1 MTQTL
6 SQLEHSEAFI
16 ERHIGSSAE
25 QRQEL
30 LAAVG
35 ARSLSA
41 LIQQIV
47 PADIQL
53 PGPPPVGDAATEHQ
67 ALAELKA
74 IASQNQR
81 YKSYIGMG
89 YSAVLTPPVILRNML
104 ENPGWYTAYTPYQ
117 PEVSQG
123 RLEALLNFQTV
134 TLDLTGLDLASASL
148 LDEATAAAEAMA
160 LAKRASKL
168 KDANRFFVADD
179 VHPQTLDVVRT
190 RAETF
195 GFDVIVDKAE
205 KVLELDGV
213 FGVLLQQVGT
223 TGELHDYSALL
234 AELKSRKII
243 TSVAADIMALVLL
256 TAPGKQGADV
266 VFGSAQRFGV
276 PMGYGGPHAA
286 FFACRDEFKRSMPG
300 RIIGVSR
307 DAAGNTA
314 LRMAMQTIGMG
325 YSAVLTPP
333 VILRNMLE
341 NPGWYTAYTPYQ
353 PEVSQG
359 RLEALLNFQTV
370 TLDLTGLDLAS
381 ASLLDEATA
390 AAEAM
395 ALAKRASKL
404 KDANR
409 FFVADDVH
417 PQTLDVVRTRAETF
431 GFDVIVDKAEK
442 VLELDG
448 VFGVLLQ
455 QVGTTGELHD
465 YSALL
470 AELKSRKIITSVAAD
485 IMALVLLTA
494 PGKQGADVVF
504 GSAQRFGVPMGYG
517 GPHAAFFACRDEFK
531 RSMPGRII
539 GVSRDAAGNTALRMA
554 MQTREQHIR
563 REKAN
568 SNICTSQVLLAN
580 IASLYAVYHGP
591 QGLQRIA
598 GRIHRLTDI
607 LAAGLQKA
615 GLTLRHHTWFDT
627 LTVEVKDKAAV
638 LERALSFGINLRT
651 DIHGAVGIT
660 LDEATSREDVQT
672 LFALLAGDNHGLD
685 IDALDAAV
693 SKNSQSIPAAML
705 RQDPILTHPVFN
717 RYHSETEMMRY
728 MHRLERKDLALNQA
742 MIPLGSCTMKLNAAA
757 EMIPIT
763 WPEFSELHPFCPPE
777 QAAGYQQMIG
787 QLSQWLVQLTGYDAV
802 CMQPNSGA
810 QGEYAGLL
818 AIRRYHE
825 SRNEAGRHVCLIPS
839 SAHGTNP
846 ASAQMAGMSVVVVA
860 CDKNG
865 NIDLH
870 DLRVKAEQAGEELSC
885 IMVTYP
891 STHGVYEE
899 TIREV
904 CQIVHQ
910 FGGQVYLDGA
920 NMNAQVGITTPGYIG
935 ADVSHLNLH
944 KTFCIP
950 HGGGGPGMGP
960 IGVKAHLAPFVPGHS
975 VVQIDGVTTQQG
987 AVSAAPF
994 GSASILPISWM
1005 YIRMMGAEGLKQ
1017 ASQMAILNANY
1028 IATRLKDAYPIL
1040 YTGRDHRVA
1049 HECILD
1055 IRPLK
1060 EETGISEMDIAKRL
1074 IDFGFHAP
1082 TMSFPVAC
1090 TLMVE
1095 PTESESKV
1103 ELDRFIDAML
1113 AIRSEIDRVAKGEW
1127 PLEDNPLVNAPH
1139 VQAELVND
1147 WQHPYS
1153 RELAVFPVAGVREN
1167 KYWPSVKR
1175 LDDVYGDRNLFCS
1188 CVPMSDYE

>member
-1 MTQTL
+1 MTQNL
-6 SQLEHSEAFI
+6 SQLEHNDAFI
-16 ERHIGSSAE
+16 ARHIGSSAE
-25 QRQEL
+25 QQQQM
-30 LAAVG
+30 LAAIG
-35 ARSLSA
+35 ASSLKT

-53 PGPPPVGDAATEHQ
+53 PSPPPVGDAATEHQ
-67 ALAELKA
+67 ALAELKG
-74 IASQNQR
+74 IASQNQC

-89 YSAVLTPPVILRNML
+89 YSPVLTPPVILRNML

-123 RLEALLNFQTV
+123 RLEALLNFQQLTQ
-134 TLDLTGLDLASASL
+134 DLTGLDLASASL
-148 LDEATAAAEAMA
+148 LDEATAAAESMA

-168 KDANRFFVADD
+168 KEANRFFVADD
-179 VHPQTLDVVRT
+179 IHPQTLDVVLT

-195 GFDVIVDKAE
+195 GFEVIIDRAE
-205 KVLELDGV
+205 RVLELDGV

-234 AELKSRKII
+234 AELKKRKI
-243 TSVAADIMALVLL
+243 M
-256 TAPGKQGADV
+256 
-266 VFGSAQRFGV
+266 
-276 PMGYGGPHAA
+276 
-286 FFACRDEFKRSMPG
+286 
-300 RIIGVSR
+300 
-307 DAAGNTA
+307 
-314 LRMAMQTIGMG
+314 
-325 YSAVLTPP
+325 
-333 VILRNMLE
+333 
-341 NPGWYTAYTPYQ
+341 
-353 PEVSQG
+353 
-359 RLEALLNFQTV
+359 
-370 TLDLTGLDLAS
+370 
-381 ASLLDEATA
+381 
-390 AAEAM
+390 
-395 ALAKRASKL
+395 
-404 KDANR
+404 
-409 FFVADDVH
+409 
-417 PQTLDVVRTRAETF
+417 
-431 GFDVIVDKAEK
+431 
-442 VLELDG
+442 
-448 VFGVLLQ
+448 
-455 QVGTTGELHD
+455 
-465 YSALL
+465 
-470 AELKSRKIITSVAAD
+470 TSVAAD

-598 GRIHRLTDI
+598 GRIHRMTDI
-607 LAAGLQKA
+607 LAAGLQQA
-615 GLTLRHHTWFDT
+615 GLTLRFQHWFDT
-627 LTVEVKDKAAV
+627 LTVDIKDKAAV
-638 LERALSFGINLRT
+638 LARALSFGINLRT

-660 LDEATSREDVQT
+660 LDETTSREDIQA
-672 LFALLAGDNHGLD
+672 LFSLLIGDNHGLD
-685 IDALDAAV
+685 IDQLDAKV
-693 SKNSQSIPAAML
+693 SQHSQSIPASML
-705 RQDPILTHPVFN
+705 RQDAILTHPVFN

-763 WPEFSELHPFCPPE
+763 WPEFAELHPFCPPE

-825 SRNEAGRHVCLIPS
+825 SRNQASRHICLIPS

-860 CDKNG
+860 CDTKG

-870 DLRVKAEQAGEELSC
+870 DLRKKAGEAGDELSC

-975 VVQIDGVTTQQG
+975 VVQIDGMTTQQG

-1005 YIRMMGAEGLKQ
+1005 YIRMMGADGLKQ
-1017 ASQMAILNANY
+1017 ASQVAILNANY
-1028 IATRLKDAYPIL
+1028 IATRLKGAYPVL
-1040 YTGRDHRVA
+1040 YTGHDGRVA

-1060 EETGISEMDIAKRL
+1060 EATGISEMDIAKRL

-1082 TMSFPVAC
+1082 TMSFPVAG

-1113 AIRSEIDRVAKGEW
+1113 AIRAEIEKVAKGEW

-1139 VQAELVND
+1139 TQAELVGD

-1153 RELAVFPVAGVREN
+1153 RELAVFPIAGVLEN
-1167 KYWPSVKR
+1167 KYWPTVKR

-1188 CVPMSDYE
+1188 CVPMTDYE